1 MEAIK
6 KMNIKEMTKAIIND
20 YDLVTNEDLMEI
32 FINKLGKTT
41 DKKIKK
47 IEEFIF
53 NHNDEKIKKVLFS
66 YWRDLIEDY
75 YIEKKIIKYNSKR
88 ATYYILYDEK
98 KSCYTSNEKAKKYI
112 IYDLLKTKT
121 YMHYLY
127 SDLID
132 SKGLKHLFNY
142 LGKL

>member
-6 KMNIKEMTKAIIND
+6 NMNIKEMTKAIIND
-20 YDLVTNEDLMEI
+20 YDLITNEDLMEI

-41 DKKIKK
+41 EKKIKK
-47 IEEFIF
+47 IEDFII
-53 NHNDEKIKKVLFS
+53 NHNDSKIKKVLFL
-66 YWRDLIEDY
+66 YWRELIEDY

-88 ATYYILYDEK
+88 ATYYILYDET

-112 IYDLLKTKT
+112 ITDLLKTKA
-121 YMHYLY
+121 YMQYIYL
-127 SDLID
+127 DLD
-132 SKGLKHLFNY
+132 NKGFKDLFVY